1 MLFGSIVSAVTS
13 LGKSWLEN
21 KKVKT
26 QQKMMLQEAQLKAEV
41 KRIEK
46 SADEIKGDTNYD
58 LEVLRNQRY
67 SYKDEIALACVIL
80 PFIGNFIPGLQDYV
94 VRGWEYLSKAP
105 DWYSVV
111 FIGAISA
118 SLGMRFL
125 TKKMFK

>member
-1 MLFGSIVSAVTS
+1 MKVEKTRLGTALLMDAITGVAVAIVVFTGGYRSI
-13 LGKSWLEN
+13 
-21 KKVKT
+21 
-26 QQKMMLQEAQLKAEV
+26 
-41 KRIEK
+41 
-46 SADEIKGDTNYD
+46 NYD

-94 VRGWEYLSKAP
+94 LRGWEYLAKAP
-105 DWYSVV
+105 EWYSYI

-118 SLGMRFL
+118 SLGIRFL

>member
-1 MLFGSIVSAVTS
+1 MFIGSIVSAVTS

-21 KKVKT
+21 KKVKA
-26 QQKMMLQEAQLKAEV
+26 QQKMMVQEAQLKAEI

-46 SADEIKGDTNYD
+46 SADEVKGDTNYD

-94 VRGWEYLSKAP
+94 LRGWEYLDKAP

-111 FIGAISA
+111 FISAISA

-125 TKKMFK
+125 TKKIFK

>member
-1 MLFGSIVSAVTS
+1 MFIGSIVSAVTS

-26 QQKMMLQEAQLKAEV
+26 QQKMMVQEAQLKAEI

-46 SADEIKGDTNYD
+46 SAEEVKGDINYD

-94 VRGWEYLSKAP
+94 LRGWEYLDKAP
-105 DWYSVV
+105 EWYSYI

-118 SLGMRFL
+118 SLGIRFL

>member
-1 MLFGSIVSAVTS
+1 MLFGSIVSAVAS

-21 KKVKT
+21 KKIKT
-26 QQKMMLQEAQLKAEV
+26 QQKMMVQEAQLKAEI

-46 SADEIKGDTNYD
+46 SAEEVKGDINYD

-94 VRGWEYLSKAP
+94 LRGWEYLDKAP
-105 DWYSVV
+105 EWYSYI

-118 SLGMRFL
+118 SLGIRFL

>member
-1 MLFGSIVSAVTS
+1 MLFGSIVSAVAS

-21 KKVKT
+21 KKIKT
-26 QQKMMLQEAQLKAEV
+26 QQKMMVQEAQLKAEI

-46 SADEIKGDTNYD
+46 SAEEVKGDINYD

-94 VRGWEYLSKAP
+94 LRGWEYLAKAP
-105 DWYSVV
+105 EWYSVV

>member
-46 SADEIKGDTNYD
+46 SADEVKGDTNYD

-94 VRGWEYLSKAP
+94 LRGWEYLSKAP

>member
-1 MLFGSIVSAVTS
+1 MFIGSIVSAVTS

-21 KKVKT
+21 KKVKA

-46 SADEIKGDTNYD
+46 SADEVKGDTNYD

-80 PFIGNFIPGLQDYV
+80 PFIGNFIPVLQDYV
-94 VRGWEYLSKAP
+94 LRGWEYLDKAP
-105 DWYSVV
+105 EWYSYI

-118 SLGMRFL
+118 SLGIRFL